1 MEVLQNDDSFIRK
14 RSRVAIRA
22 SKRYFHP
29 AIRDHSMRILVVEDE
44 VKVAR
49 FVKRGLEAEGYAV
62 DTAADGNTGET
73 MARTGGYDLVI
84 LDVGLPQ
91 KDGFS
96 ILRDLRASDRTTP
109 VLMLTARNTTEDV
122 VSGLDLGADD
132 YLPKPFAFDV
142 LVARIRSLLRRH
154 SRTATTLRVADLTL
168 DMVAHKAT
176 RGSSPIELT
185 AREYAMLEAFMRTPG
200 TVLSRQ
206 ELARLAWG
214 YDFDPG
220 TNVVDVYV
228 NHLRKKI
235 DEGFPA
241 RLLLTVRGQG
251 YCLRDPNA
259 AAVA

>member
-1 MEVLQNDDSFIRK
+1 
-14 RSRVAIRA
+14 
-22 SKRYFHP
+22 
-29 AIRDHSMRILVVEDE
+29 
-44 VKVAR
+44 
-49 FVKRGLEAEGYAV
+49 
-62 DTAADGNTGET
+62 
-73 MARTGGYDLVI
+73 
-84 LDVGLPQ
+84 
-91 KDGFS
+91 
-96 ILRDLRASDRTTP
+96 
-109 VLMLTARNTTEDV
+109 
-122 VSGLDLGADD
+122 
-132 YLPKPFAFDV
+132 
-142 LVARIRSLLRRH
+142 
-154 SRTATTLRVADLTL
+154 
-168 DMVAHKAT
+168 MVAHKAT